1 MRKINRR
8 ATVSTEVGIDDNWVE
23 LNVPELA
30 LPTSA
35 PAIEASANGRASAH
49 LGRFGAALS
58 NVVPLRIPQVGSLH
72 AQTAR
77 HTTRTSS
84 TSNGSNNRRVWHG
97 ERKESTK
104 TLSAA
109 SNIVTAFILTP
120 NPGPQR
126 QTRSNWFNILPEEP
140 SEPVEEPDEYAG
152 GSEGSFLSDGD
163 RTAIDSEMSLSFG
176 CVSSGT
182 LDTEITS
189 TSPTYRRPGAL
200 SPIQIPSSASC
211 GSQRASSLPLPNE
224 CIQSYIPEP
233 SQVIMI
239 ESRNPLFESPAPFT
253 FTSTSTPTTTSFG
266 IQQQQPSTSMTS
278 ARSILEGLTRL
289 FEAVDRQSSIG
300 SIPSHPNAR
309 NYPYFSDFPTPVDDR
324 EWDICNLTP
333 ATAVSSW
340 YTADSRERKLLII
353 GSGYDSENFRRATA
367 ETNATLATLSP
378 LRGVSHDV
386 KSLTSVFNKRSFIV
400 EKLVGD
406 SFNAQD
412 VLDKVKEFLSDAI
425 EGDVRAIVFTGHA
438 TCTQADGKVAI
449 VPPSGCHR
457 TSNPDEGLISAD
469 AWREAVNQS
478 TQPGVIVLS
487 IFASCL
493 SGGIMDQPIN
503 IRDLN
508 GPVTTEA
515 ALPSSQLS
523 SPAPIF
529 ITFASSQFNQNTYES
544 IVGPPKDLKDLK
556 DSKEWIDQYRYG
568 DHFLRAFTL
577 AARDPRAVDWERFI
591 RVLEDKLSK
600 LRNIGAYC
608 AENDPDVRNFNWL
621 EDHPQVPVYGSSKIN
636 IPALEDVLPW
646 EISLFKRES
655 PTPGLS
661 RSINVAEEFLAH
673 VSLCGETPEITHYTL
688 PTPSNVVPPVIL

>member
-23 LNVPELA
+23 LNAPELA

-58 NVVPLRIPQVGSLH
+58 NVVPLRIPQVGSSH

-77 HTTRTSS
+77 HTTRTNSVF
-84 TSNGSNNRRVWHG
+84 NGSNNRRVWNG

-104 TLSAA
+104 TLSAVA

-120 NPGPQR
+120 DPGPQR
-126 QTRSNWFNILPEEP
+126 QTRSNWFDILPEEP
-140 SEPVEEPDEYAG
+140 SGTVEEPNECAG
-152 GSEGSFLSDGD
+152 GSEGSSLSDGD
-163 RTAIDSEMSLSFG
+163 RTTTDSETALSFG

-182 LDTEITS
+182 HDTEITS
-189 TSPTYRRPGAL
+189 TSPTYRRLGAPP
-200 SPIQIPSSASC
+200 PIQIPSGASC
-211 GSQRASSLPLPNE
+211 GSRRASSLPLPNE
-224 CIQSYIPEP
+224 CIQSCIPEP
-233 SQVIMI
+233 SQVITI
-239 ESRNPLFESPAPFT
+239 EPRNPLFESPAPFT
-253 FTSTSTPTTTSFG
+253 FTSTSTTTSFG
-266 IQQQQPSTSMTS
+266 TQQQQSSASMTL
-278 ARSILEGLTRL
+278 ARSIVDDLTRL
-289 FEAVDRQSSIG
+289 FDAVDRQSSIG

-309 NYPYFSDFPTPVDDR
+309 NYACFSDFPTPVDDR

-340 YTADSRERKLLII
+340 YTADARERKLLII

-367 ETNATLATLSP
+367 ETNATLASLNP
-378 LRGVSHDV
+378 LRGLSQDV

-406 SFNAQD
+406 WFNAQD
-412 VLDKVKEFLSDAI
+412 VLDKVKEFLSGAI

-493 SGGIMDQPIN
+493 SGGLMDQPIN

-508 GPVTTEA
+508 GPVTTET
-515 ALPSSQLS
+515 ALPSSELS

-529 ITFASSQFNQNTYES
+529 ITFASSQFNQKTYES
-544 IVGPPKDLKDLK
+544 IVGPPKDSKDPN
-556 DSKEWIDQYRYG
+556 DWINQCRYG

-591 RVLEDKLSK
+591 RVLEEKLSK

-608 AENDPDVRNFNWL
+608 AEKDPEVRNFNWL

-636 IPALEDVLPW
+636 MPALEDVLPW

-673 VSLCGETPEITHYTL
+673 VSLCGETPEITHFTL
-688 PTPSNVVPPVIL
+688 PTPSNVVPPVVL